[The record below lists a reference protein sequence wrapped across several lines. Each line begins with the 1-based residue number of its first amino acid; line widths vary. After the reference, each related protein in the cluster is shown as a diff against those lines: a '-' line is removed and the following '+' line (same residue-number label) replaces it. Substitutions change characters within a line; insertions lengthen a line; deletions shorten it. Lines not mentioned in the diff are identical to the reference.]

1 MNSIWL
7 MTSAEYAG
15 DTSLFVGIQNV
26 LLREN
31 GGIFMLTS
39 LGLIFLLG
47 LLMAAVCQ
55 RIHLP
60 RIIGMLL
67 TGIILGPYVLDLLD
81 VSILNISSELRQI
94 ALIII
99 LLKAGLSLDLKDL
112 KKVGR
117 SAVMLA
123 CVPATCELLAFVIFA
138 PMILNISRVD
148 AAVMGAVL
156 AAVSPAVVV
165 PRMVHLMENSY
176 GTEKS
181 IPQMILAGASCD
193 DIYVIVLFST
203 FVGMAQGGQVNALD
217 FVNIPVSIL
226 TGVLFGALVGWLLGQ
241 LFELLYRKGSYVRNS
256 MKVIIIIMGLSFL
269 LMALETLLTG
279 TVAFS
284 GLLAVVSMA
293 CALKIR
299 APREVT
305 GRLSAKFGK
314 LWLAAEVVLFV
325 LVGAAVDIRYTMEAG
340 LAAIGMILLAL
351 IFRSI
356 GVTLCLLGTNLNK
369 KERLFCMIAYL
380 PKATVQAAIGSVP
393 LAMGLPCGKIVLSV
407 AVLAILITAPLGA
420 LGMDAT
426 YRKLLQKN
434 GDNNII

>member
-15 DTSLFVGIQNV
+15 DTSLFVRIQNV

-31 GGIFMLTS
+31 GGIFILTS

-165 PRMVHLMENSY
+165 PRMVHLMESGY

-217 FVNIPVSIL
+217 FVNIPGIDPDGCV
-226 TGVLFGALVGWLLGQ
+226 
-241 LFELLYRKGSYVRNS
+241 VRC
-256 MKVIIIIMGLSFL
+256 IGGL
-269 LMALETLLTG
+269 AT
-279 TVAFS
+279 
-284 GLLAVVSMA
+284 
-293 CALKIR
+293 
-299 APREVT
+299 
-305 GRLSAKFGK
+305 
-314 LWLAAEVVLFV
+314 
-325 LVGAAVDIRYTMEAG
+325 GAA
-340 LAAIGMILLAL
+340 
-351 IFRSI
+351 F
-356 GVTLCLLGTNLNK
+356 
-369 KERLFCMIAYL
+369 
-380 PKATVQAAIGSVP
+380 
-393 LAMGLPCGKIVLSV
+393 
-407 AVLAILITAPLGA
+407 
-420 LGMDAT
+420 
-426 YRKLLQKN
+426 
-434 GDNNII
+434 